1 MQKPA
6 ARRSVVTLLLLFGGL
21 FLLFFGLVV
30 SAATVAEGGRSQA
43 GPAIGVVE
51 IKGIIED
58 PKIPMERLRA
68 FVADEDIKGIII
80 RVDSPGGSVGPSQ
93 ELFREVVRARET
105 KTVVASMGGV
115 AASGGYYAVC
125 GADLIVANPG
135 TLTGS
140 IGVITQIAHV
150 EDVLDLLMVETETFK
165 SGKLK
170 DSGSATRAPT
180 PADRELFRGLVDN
193 IHEQF
198 QRDVRAER
206 GERMKKLSE
215 GAMEQVADGRVLSGE
230 QAKELGLVDELGN
243 LHDAVEHLVKM
254 AGLKGEP
261 RLVYPDKKTEDL
273 IRELLDRGVGTLMQS
288 VHQRLTG
295 PRVEYRLP
303 HRL

>member
-1 MQKPA
+1 MEKP

-30 SAATVAEGGRSQA
+30 SAATVAEGGRTES

-58 PKIPMERLRA
+58 PKVPMRRLRSFA
-68 FVADEDIKGIII
+68 ADEDIKGIIV

-93 ELFREVVRARET
+93 ELFREVLRARES
-105 KTVVASMGGV
+105 KTVVASLGGV
-115 AASGGYYAVC
+115 AASGGYYAIC

-140 IGVITQIAHV
+140 IGVITQIAHF
-150 EDVLDLLMVETETFK
+150 EDVLDLLMVETETYK
-165 SGKLK
+165 SGALK
-170 DSGSATRAPT
+170 DSGSPTREPT
-180 PADRELFRGLVDN
+180 PADRELFRGLVEN

-198 QRDVRAER
+198 RSDIVAQR
-206 GERMKKLSE
+206 GERMKKLQE
-215 GAMEQVADGRVLSGE
+215 GAMDQVADGRVLSGA

-243 LHDAVEHLVKM
+243 LHDAADHLAKA

-273 IRELLDRGVGTLMQS
+273 IKELLDRGVGTVIQS
-288 VHQRLTG
+288 VRQRLSG
-295 PRVEYRLP
+295 PRIEYRLP
-303 HRL
+303 QRL